1 MSTLEDAARLIARAL
16 DIQAEIGPDASIATL
31 PAWTSLGHVRVVLE
45 LEEALGRSLA
55 TEEVV
60 GIDSVAAV
68 AALLAAASR

>member
-1 MSTLEDAARLIARAL
+1 MSMLDDAARLVARAL
-16 DIQAEIGPDASIATL
+16 DIQAEIGPDESIATL

-68 AALLAAASR
+68 AALLATASR

>member
-1 MSTLEDAARLIARAL
+1 MSTFEDAARLIARAL
-16 DIQAEIGPDASIATL
+16 DIQAEIGPGASIATL

-60 GIDSVAAV
+60 NIDSVAAV
-68 AALLAAASR
+68 AALLATASR

>member
-1 MSTLEDAARLIARAL
+1 MSTLDDAARLVARAL
-16 DIQAEIGPDASIATL
+16 DIQAEIGPHESIATL

-68 AALLAAASR
+68 AALLATASR